1 MKAELEASSRLALA
15 ALLHDLGKFAE
26 RARIDTDKERL
37 ETWKQLDCPHWD
49 GRPSHIHAAYTTAGF
64 MAIDAFLPKREDMLA
79 EPFAGSGTP
88 DADDSL
94 INAAARHHSPGTFL
108 QWIIA
113 TADRLASGFERSE
126 FESYNKASE
135 GTRTGRNHYQ
145 ARLLSLFD
153 AMGLEQDRRDAHTW
167 CQPLAP
173 LSPKALFPL
182 ERAKYEPSSD
192 GAAQTE
198 YKHLWQNWLEA
209 LEKIPVSHKGNLSLW
224 LDHLDAAF
232 LAFTH
237 AIPSA
242 TAGNTRPDVSLYDH
256 SKAVAA
262 LAVALWRWHAESG
275 KTGTEAVVAMRER
288 SDWDEA
294 KLLLI
299 QGDFTGIQDFIFAE
313 GGETQR
319 QAAKL
324 LRGRSF
330 QVSLLSEL
338 AALAVLEALDLPP
351 TSQIINAAGKCL
363 IVAPNTEATR
373 ARLEQVQARLND
385 WFLEHTFGESAY
397 VLAWEPAACNDF
409 LQGRFAGLMKRL
421 FESLETAKLQR
432 FDLTRQAGETT
443 IRQADF
449 SQGACAFDGRRPAH
463 GTAAGKAAS
472 PLAMDQIMLGRW
484 LADKRMSRLLVT
496 RGTVEL
502 HDSGNVK
509 RMGLD
514 YFGYRIAFASDEEAS
529 GRFGALA
536 ESGELLRCW
545 DFSLPDQDQGAT
557 LFQGYARRDINAYV
571 PVFDPL
577 NVEWE
582 TGKYGKWSEEV
593 DLDREVPVKTL
604 NHLACEDKLPKDNN
618 LERWQGITAL
628 AVLKGDVDNLGSLF
642 QRGIQPPT
650 FAKMAAL
657 SRQMNAFF
665 AVHLPWLCQNRPEYR
680 DTYTVFAGGDDFFLI
695 GPWHKTQRLARQ
707 LAADFEHF
715 VAHNPEIHFSAGIT
729 LSKPGIP
736 IRALAENGEEALDK
750 AKQGGKNRVTCHS
763 VPVTWAQFQKLAG
776 FEDWL
781 SERYTRNE
789 FSTGFIYRLLT
800 LAEKSASTKPEDA
813 IWQSWLA
820 YRVRRFV
827 IDKLKL
833 SNETAR
839 AAAQAEIAGRL
850 RDELM
855 HGKLAVTIAV
865 ANTLYRYRD

>member
-1 MKAELEASSRLALA
+1 VNTNMDSGCRVALA
-15 ALLHDLGKFAE
+15 GLLHDLGKFAE
-26 RARIDTDKERL
+26 RARIEVERGQL

-64 MAIDAFLPKREDMLA
+64 MAIEHHLPARDTILA
-79 EPFAGSGTP
+79 APFAGSKVP

-94 INAAARHHSPGTFL
+94 INGAARHHRPDTLL
-108 QWIIA
+108 QWLIA

-126 FESYNKASE
+126 FEAYNKAAE

-153 AMGLEQDRRDAHTW
+153 AMGLEQERHDAHTW
-167 CQPLAP
+167 CQPLSVLAP
-173 LSPKALFPL
+173 QALFPV
-182 ERAKYEPSSD
+182 ERAKYEPD
-192 GAAQTE
+192 KDQPAQDE
-198 YKHLWQNWLEA
+198 YKLLWQAWLEGVA
-209 LEKIPVSHKGNLSLW
+209 KIPASHRGNLQLW

-232 LAFTH
+232 LAHAH

-262 LAVALWRWHAESG
+262 LAVALWRWHDE
-275 KTGTEAVVAMRER
+275 TGQRGPEAIPALRER
-288 SDWDEA
+288 TDWNQP
-294 KLLLI
+294 KFLLV

-319 QAAKL
+319 QAARL

-330 QVSLLSEL
+330 QVALLSEL

-351 TSQIINAAGKCL
+351 TSQIVNAAGKCL
-363 IVAPNTEATR
+363 IVAPNTDNTR
-373 ARLEQVQARLND
+373 ARLEQVQARLNA

-397 VLAWEPAACNDF
+397 VLAWEPATCDDF

-432 FDLTRQAGETT
+432 FDLTRQPEEAA
-443 IRQADF
+443 IRVADF
-449 SQGACAFDGRRPAH
+449 HLKECAFDGRRPAQ
-463 GTAAGKAAS
+463 TTVADKRASLLAA
-472 PLAMDQIMLGRW
+472 DQIALGRW

-496 RGTVEL
+496 LASAEL
-502 HDSGNVK
+502 RESGNVK
-509 RMGLD
+509 PLGLD
-514 YFGYRIAFASDEEAS
+514 YFGYRVAFASDEEAS
-529 GRFGALA
+529 GRFGPLA

-545 DFSLPDQDQGAT
+545 DFSLPGVGESAA

-571 PVFDPL
+571 PVFDPAK
-577 NVEWE
+577 VEWE
-582 TGKYGKWSEEV
+582 TGKYGKWQKEV

-604 NHLACEDKLPKDNN
+604 NHLACEDKLPRGDD
-618 LERWQGITAL
+618 LEHWRGVTAL
-628 AVLKGDVDNLGSLF
+628 AALKGDVDNLGSLF

-665 AVHLPWLCQNRPEYR
+665 AVHLPWLCQHRPEFQ

-707 LAADFEHF
+707 LEADFQRY

-729 LSKPGIP
+729 LTKPGIP
-736 IRALAENGEEALDK
+736 IRALAEAAEEALVA
-750 AKQGGKNRVTCHS
+750 AKQAGKNGVTCHG
-763 VPVTWAQFQKLAG
+763 VPVGWVQFQKLAG

-781 SERYTRNE
+781 SERYERNE
-789 FSTGFIYRLLT
+789 FSTGFIYRLLI
-800 LAEKSASTKPEDA
+800 LADKAASSKPEDA

-827 IDKLKL
+827 VDKLKL
-833 SNETAR
+833 KSETAR
-839 AAAQAEIAGRL
+839 SAAQAEIAGRL

-855 HGKLAVTIAV
+855 HGKLAVTIPV